1 MRFQHGDLK
10 LLWAALLNLDH
21 KSSVTNRRTFL
32 RLSGALVVGL
42 GFPSD
47 ALAKVAKRPPVYRF
61 TSDVRRVTARLRVRP
76 SRWQWIVAHHSAIRE
91 GNASIYGR
99 AHRER
104 GMENGLAYH
113 FVIGNGV
120 DSGDG
125 EIEIGPRWFRQINGG
140 HVHREA
146 INEVGI
152 GICLVGNFERTRPT
166 SKQLQAFRELMDY
179 LRSEVV
185 GLRIRFAVHKEIDP
199 GRTACPGRYFPT
211 AQMHR
216 LYGRGIRANVV

>member
-1 MRFQHGDLK
+1 MG
-10 LLWAALLNLDH
+10 LLNRDR
-21 KSSVTNRRTFL
+21 SSPVTDRRTFL
-32 RLSGALVVGL
+32 RLAGALAVCL
-42 GFPSD
+42 PLD
-47 ALAKVAKRPPVYRF
+47 ALAKAAKPPPVYRF
-61 TSDVRRVTARLRVRP
+61 TSGVRRVTTRLGVRP

-91 GNASIYGR
+91 GNAAIYGR
-99 AHRER
+99 AHRQR

-125 EIEIGPRWFRQINGG
+125 EIEIGPRWFKQIKGG
-140 HVHREA
+140 HVHREE

-152 GICLVGNFERTRPT
+152 GICLVGNFEQTRPT
-166 SKQLQAFRELMDY
+166 LKQILAFQELVDY
-179 LRSEVV
+179 LRAGVV
-185 GLRIRFAVHKEIDP
+185 GTRIRFAVHKEIDP

-216 LYGRGIRANVV
+216 LYGRETRATLV